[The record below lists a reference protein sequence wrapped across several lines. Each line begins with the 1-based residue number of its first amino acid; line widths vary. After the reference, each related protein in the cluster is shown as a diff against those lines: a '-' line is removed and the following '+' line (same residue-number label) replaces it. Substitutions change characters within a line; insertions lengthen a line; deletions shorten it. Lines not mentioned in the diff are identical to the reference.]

1 MSSEPLSLP
10 LVSDTAYA
18 TTDHDREE
26 AVRKRYSAASQMTEA
41 SLCCPVQYDPKLL
54 DVLPA
59 ELIERDYGCG
69 DPSRWVE
76 PGDTVLD
83 LGSGGGKVCYIAAQV
98 VGPTGQVWGVDMNDD
113 MLALAER
120 YRDEI
125 ALRLGY
131 DNVRFFKGRIQDLG
145 LDLRRFESRL
155 RQHPIRTAADWL
167 ASQQL
172 AQQMRETDPM
182 IPDESVDVIVSNCVL
197 NLVGHESREQLF
209 REMHRVLRRGGRAVI
224 SDIVSDEPIPEKLR
238 QDPTL
243 WSGCISGAYLE
254 EELLAHFADAGFY
267 GVELVDRPA
276 EPWATLE
283 GIELRGVTVRAYKGK
298 EGPCLER
305 NQAVIYRGPW
315 RQVTDDDGHT
325 FQRGVP
331 TAVCDK
337 TFQILSRTPYQQ
349 QMIPI
354 APATDMPREQAK
366 PFDCRGT
373 RRRDPRELKGNDF
386 RLTQLPDGGCCGSQE
401 C

>member
-98 VGPTGQVWGVDMNDD
+98 VGPTGQVWG
-113 MLALAER
+113 
-120 YRDEI
+120 
-125 ALRLGY
+125 
-131 DNVRFFKGRIQDLG
+131 
-145 LDLRRFESRL
+145 
-155 RQHPIRTAADWL
+155 TAADWL

-243 WSGCISGAYLE
+243 LSGCISGAYLE